1 MVYIFLISSMMFHFS
16 KDVLLKN
23 LIFDPFAL
31 DDKFY
36 INGTS
41 NIIRTSN
48 GANKLARLEKYKL
61 DARTAQFLLWFDRAS
76 STSQMAS
83 IILRIRCRNIRIMW
97 ICGRLFVSA
106 DGSLVKIIT
115 KKASVSRIYLHRTR
129 KVQRKKKVLKFL
141 DRCST
146 APSIQRQWE
155 DSIAEEFPLIFIGFC
170 GVRHSYE
177 RNLKM
182 FCFFPSFSF
191 FSNWLWLIILIS
203 YIYAYSSMHHVFR
216 SYVRWNDCEYFQ
228 QQNSLISI
236 YKFLG
241 NVIIKGL
248 KDIYANISLR

>member
-1 MVYIFLISSMMFHFS
+1 MFHFS

-31 DDKFY
+31 DNKFY

-129 KVQRKKKVLKFL
+129 KVQRKKKGIKIPRSLFHCAFNTETVRRV
-141 DRCST
+141 D
-146 APSIQRQWE
+146 
-155 DSIAEEFPLIFIGFC
+155 C
-170 GVRHSYE
+170 GG
-177 RNLKM
+177 
-182 FCFFPSFSF
+182 
-191 FSNWLWLIILIS
+191 IS
-203 YIYAYSSMHHVFR
+203 PYIYWLLWCKTFV
-216 SYVRWNDCEYFQ
+216 WT
-228 QQNSLISI
+228 
-236 YKFLG
+236 
-241 NVIIKGL
+241 
-248 KDIYANISLR
+248 